1 MRKAFLKSA
10 RESLLKMREQVV
22 ADIENDTKNS
32 REGQKDEGM
41 DAYDLASE
49 ERDRDISMILSDRDR
64 IKLQSI
70 EEALQRINAGSYGIC
85 EECELDI
92 AEDRL
97 KALPFTR
104 LCVICQADQEREAR
118 QTRRVDDERG
128 VRRIA
133 VGESEE
139 DAS

>member
-1 MRKAFLKSA
+1 MRKAFLKTA
-10 RESLLKMREQVV
+10 KESLLRMREQVL
-22 ADIENDTKNS
+22 ADIENDAKTS

-64 IKLQSI
+64 SKLQSI
-70 EEALQRINAGSYGIC
+70 EESLQRINEGSYGIC
-85 EECELDI
+85 EACELDI
-92 AEDRL
+92 AEERL

-104 LCVICQADQEREAR
+104 LCVTCQADQEKEAR
-118 QTRRVDDERG
+118 QNRRTEEDRG
-128 VRRIA
+128 YRRFQ

-139 DAS
+139 ETS